1 MQRAFCLLSFTDEG
15 NLMLIFMF
23 SLELQFAKFERYFNE
38 WINKESKRVLKGSY
52 ERLIKIHM

>member
-38 WINKESKRVLKGSY
+38 WINKESKRVLKSSY

>member
-38 WINKESKRVLKGSY
+38 WINKESKRVLKSSY
-52 ERLIKIHM
+52 ERLIKIHI

>member
-38 WINKESKRVLKGSY
+38 WINKESKRVLKSSY
-52 ERLIKIHM
+52 ERLIKIQM

>member
-1 MQRAFCLLSFTDEG
+1 MQSAFCLLSFTDEG

-38 WINKESKRVLKGSY
+38 WINKESKRVLKSSY